1 MSRRTPKEMYYTPGN
16 GAPFAA
22 NREPLGA
29 EMDAM
34 PAATHSNESVS
45 TLPEKAE
52 PKAAGSH
59 AQLGRD
65 PA

>member
-1 MSRRTPKEMYYTPGN
+1 MYYTPGQD
-16 GAPFAA
+16 APFAA
-22 NREPLGA
+22 NRESLGA
-29 EMDAM
+29 EVDAM
-34 PAATHSNESVS
+34 PAATQSNESVS

-59 AQLGRD
+59 AQLGLD